1 MKYPKEYLD
10 EIKTRL
16 KVSTV
21 VSKTVSLKKRGKEFV
36 GLSPFKNEKTPSFTV
51 NDEKEFYHCFAT
63 SEHGNI
69 FDFIMKTQNLKFG
82 EAVKHLAQLAGMQPY
97 LFSKKDEEREKKW
110 NEYKSIFNEYVD
122 FYHNEL
128 IKNEQHS
135 NAREYLKNRS
145 LSKEN
150 VKKFK
155 IGYVEKNPS
164 IFEQFKNKYSEQ
176 TLVETGLFYL
186 DEKKKIY
193 IERFRGR
200 LIFPINNITGQ
211 PIALGGRIIENLDYL
226 AKYINSPETLFFKK
240 GSNLYNLDLA
250 RKLSNKLDHIYL
262 VEGYMDVVGLSKN
275 GIDNAVANLGTSLT
289 DKQIQILNQ
298 FFDDIIICFDGDESG
313 YKAALRAA
321 ENSIK
326 ELKPEKQ
333 ISFLFLPNKEDPD
346 SYVNK
351 NGKANFIEFTKQ
363 SKLSIHQFIFSHYKK
378 QTENNPSSM
387 AIFEKRLRDVANT
400 IKDDYIKKYV
410 LEYFLEKI
418 AELTPHSNQ
427 KNKKNYKKPT
437 KSLDATKKYYNES
450 QSLSGV
456 ELKEFSLIYLVINN
470 LNLMQSNIH
479 LIENIK
485 LFTEVNKKIF
495 NQIIEVLKSENQ
507 IAVQDLNLDSQIIE
521 KINKFAPIKY
531 ILKNNSE
538 DDQKIIEL
546 LEDISRDLMNYD
558 LEFRI
563 QELESKFSVDMNE
576 STFNELK
583 ELKKKSRISI
593 NLDKFVMD
601 FYRFDII

>member
-10 EIKTRL
+10 EIKNRL

-21 VSKTVSLKKRGKEFV
+21 VSKTVSLKKRGKEFL

-69 FDFIMKTQNLKFG
+69 FDFVMKTQNLKFG
-82 EAVKHLAQLAGMQPY
+82 EAVKYLAQLAGMQPY
-97 LFSKKDEEREKKW
+97 MFSKQDEEREKKW
-110 NEYKSIFNEYVD
+110 NEYKSIFSNYVD

-128 IKNEQHS
+128 LKNEDYS
-135 NAREYLKNRS
+135 IARDYLKNRS
-145 LSKEN
+145 LGKDE

-155 IGYVEKNPS
+155 IGYIEKNPNF
-164 IFEQFKNKYSEQ
+164 FEILKKDYTEQ

-193 IERFRGR
+193 MERFRGR
-200 LIFPINNITGQ
+200 LIFPINNISGQ

-226 AKYINSPETLFFKK
+226 AKYINSPETNFFKK

-250 RKLSNKLDHIYL
+250 RKLSNKIDHIYL

-275 GIDNAVANLGTSLT
+275 GIENVVANLGTSLT
-289 DKQIQILNQ
+289 DKQILILNQ

-333 ISFLFLPNKEDPD
+333 ISFLFLPDKEDPD

-351 NGKANFIEFTKQ
+351 KGKANFVDFTKQ

-378 QTENNPSSM
+378 QTKNNPSSM
-387 AIFEKRLRDVANT
+387 AIFEKKLREIANT
-400 IKDDYIKKYV
+400 IKDDFIKKYV

-418 AELTPHSNQ
+418 SELTPYSNQ
-427 KNKKNYKKPT
+427 NSKRFYIKKI
-437 KSLDATKKYYNES
+437 KSLDSTKKYFKES
-450 QSLSGV
+450 QSLTGV
-456 ELKEFSLIYLVINN
+456 ELKEFSLLYLIINK
-470 LNLMQSNIH
+470 LDLMQANIH
-479 LIENIK
+479 LLENIK
-485 LFTEVNKKIF
+485 LFTEFNKKIF
-495 NQIIEVLKSENQ
+495 EMIIEKLKSSSQ
-507 IAVQDLNLDSQIIE
+507 ITIQDLDLDVQLTE
-521 KINKFAPIKY
+521 KINKFAPIKH
-531 ILKNNSE
+531 ILKNQSD

-563 QELESKFSVDMNE
+563 QELESKFSVDMSE

-583 ELKKKSRISI
+583 ELKKKQ
-593 NLDKFVMD
+593 NLN
-601 FYRFDII
+601 

>member
-10 EIKTRL
+10 EIKNRL

-69 FDFIMKTQNLKFG
+69 FDFVMKTQNLKFG
-82 EAVKHLAQLAGMQPY
+82 EAVKYLAQSAGMQPY
-97 LFSKKDEEREKKW
+97 MFSKQDEEREKKW
-110 NEYKSIFNEYVD
+110 NEYKSIFSNYVD

-128 IKNEQHS
+128 LKNEDCS
-135 NAREYLKNRS
+135 IARDYLKNRS
-145 LSKEN
+145 LSRDE

-155 IGYVEKNPS
+155 IGYIEKNPNF
-164 IFEQFKNKYSEQ
+164 FEKLKKDHSEQ

-193 IERFRGR
+193 VERFRGR
-200 LIFPINNITGQ
+200 LIFPINNISGQ

-226 AKYINSPETLFFKK
+226 AKYINSPETNFFKK

-250 RKLSNKLDHIYL
+250 RKLSNKIDHIYL

-289 DKQIQILNQ
+289 DKQILTLNQ

-313 YKAALRAA
+313 YKAAVRAA

-333 ISFLFLPNKEDPD
+333 ISFLFLPDKEDPD

-351 NGKANFIEFTKQ
+351 NGKVNFINFTKQ

-378 QTENNPSSM
+378 QTQNNPSSM
-387 AIFEKRLRDVANT
+387 AIFEKKLRAIANT
-400 IKDDYIKKYV
+400 IKDDFIKKYV

-427 KNKKNYKKPT
+427 NNKRFYSKKT
-437 KSLDATKKYYNES
+437 KSLESTKKYFKES
-450 QSLSGV
+450 QSLTGV
-456 ELKEFSLIYLVINN
+456 ELKEFSLLYLVINK
-470 LNLMQSNIH
+470 LDLLQANIH

-485 LFTEVNKKIF
+485 LFTEFNKKVFEMIV
-495 NQIIEVLKSENQ
+495 EKLKSGSQ
-507 IAVQDLNLDSQIIE
+507 ITIQDLNLDIQLTE
-521 KINKFAPIKY
+521 KINKFAPIKH
-531 ILKNNSE
+531 ILKNQSD

-563 QELESKFSVDMNE
+563 QELESKFSIDMSE

-583 ELKKKSRISI
+583 ELKKKQ
-593 NLDKFVMD
+593 NLN
-601 FYRFDII
+601 

>member
-16 KVSTV
+16 KVSAV
-21 VSKTVSLKKRGKEFV
+21 VSKSVALKKRGKEFV

-97 LFSKKDEEREKKW
+97 MFSKQDEEREKKW
-110 NEYKSIFNEYVD
+110 KDYQSIYSQYVD
-122 FYHNEL
+122 FYHNNL
-128 IKNEQHS
+128 LKNDS
-135 NAREYLKNRS
+135 YSIARDYLKKRS
-145 LSKEN
+145 IGKED

-155 IGYVEKNPS
+155 IGYIEKNPNF
-164 IFEQFKNKYSEQ
+164 FEKLKDEFTEQ
-176 TLVETGLFYL
+176 TLLDSGLFYL
-186 DEKKKIY
+186 DEKKKVL

-200 LIFPINNITGQ
+200 LIFPINNISGQ
-211 PIALGGRIIENLDYL
+211 PIALGGRIIEKLDYL
-226 AKYINSPETLFFKK
+226 AKYINSPETIFFKK
-240 GSNLYNLDLA
+240 GSNLYNLDSA
-250 RKLSNKLDHIYL
+250 RKLSNKLNHIYL

-275 GIDNAVANLGTSLT
+275 GIENVVANLGTSLT
-289 DKQIQILNQ
+289 DRQILTLSQ

-333 ISFLFLPNKEDPD
+333 ISFLFLPDNEDPD

-351 NGKANFIEFTKQ
+351 HSKNNFVDFTKQ

-378 QTENNPSSM
+378 QTQNNPSSM
-387 AIFEKRLRDVANT
+387 ATFEKKLREIANT
-400 IKDDYIKKYV
+400 IKDDFIKKYV
-410 LEYFLEKI
+410 LEYFLENI

-427 KNKKNYKKPT
+427 KKNNFFRKKIR
-437 KSLDATKKYYNES
+437 SLESTKKHYKES

-470 LNLMQSNIH
+470 LKLLQANIH

-485 LFTEVNKKIF
+485 LFTEVNKQIF
-495 NQIIEVLKSENQ
+495 EVVISKLKSGSE
-507 IAVQDLNLDSQIIE
+507 VSVVDLNLDNQLLD
-521 KINKFAPIKY
+521 KINKFAPIKH
-531 ILKNNSE
+531 ILKNKANN
-538 DDQKIIEL
+538 DHQVIEL
-546 LEDISRDLMNYD
+546 LDDISRDLINYD

-563 QELESKFSVDMNE
+563 QELESKFSKDLSE
-576 STFNELK
+576 ATFNELK
-583 ELKKKSRISI
+583 ELKKKQNI
-593 NLDKFVMD
+593 N
-601 FYRFDII
+601 